1 MLLRWY
7 NGGGG
12 LKVTISC
19 LPPLKSS
26 IYIMPAYYITKMVA
40 FKLNKLKYFGKT
52 HRPLTFPLDEIGQL
66 QFFLPQ
72 HVITPRLIG
81 WFIDSTDQSRWT
93 IHQKQEVCI
102 PKGADIL
109 LR

>member
-26 IYIMPAYYITKMVA
+26 IYNIPAYYITKIVA
-40 FKLNKLKYFGKT
+40 FKLNMLEHFDKT

-66 QFFLPQ
+66 QFFSYTL
-72 HVITPRLIG
+72 
-81 WFIDSTDQSRWT
+81 
-93 IHQKQEVCI
+93 
-102 PKGADIL
+102 
-109 LR
+109 

>member
-1 MLLRWY
+1 MEEEEEEKPQEGGRDVLLRWY

-26 IYIMPAYYITKMVA
+26 IYIIPAYYITKMVA
-40 FKLNKLKYFGKT
+40 IKLNKLKYFGKT

-66 QFFLPQ
+66 QFFFYPNML
-72 HVITPRLIG
+72 
-81 WFIDSTDQSRWT
+81 
-93 IHQKQEVCI
+93 
-102 PKGADIL
+102 
-109 LR
+109 